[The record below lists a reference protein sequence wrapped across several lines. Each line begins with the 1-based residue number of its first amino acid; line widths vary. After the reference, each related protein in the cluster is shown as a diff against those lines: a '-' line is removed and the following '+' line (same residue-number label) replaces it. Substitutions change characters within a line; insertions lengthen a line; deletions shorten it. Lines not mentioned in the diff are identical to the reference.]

1 MKTALSKIQTTMA
14 LTWWRA
20 NTFPLKVL
28 VLVKLVAKTL
38 MDVNTGLGLL
48 IIIMHAGEK
57 VVKVTLPPNLE

>member
-20 NTFPLKVL
+20 NTFQLKVL